1 MNELTRLA
9 HKYKTDKV
17 DQHHT
22 FLEDTYTDVYYKY
35 LNHLKDSEFNFLEIG
50 VREGASIKM
59 WSEFFPN
66 AKIIGI
72 DIDPNCKQYEGG
84 NVDIRIGS
92 QEDEGFLQ
100 SLISEYGS
108 FGVVLDDGSH
118 INSMIMK
125 SFLKLQS
132 FVTDFYMIEDLRNSY
147 EDLTQDVRMW
157 PGMHLNEDLDANN
170 AKTRPEFNKMIMDL
184 VMAMDYRI
192 GKWSGFCFHA
202 QMLIMQKGSIQV

>member
-1 MNELTRLA
+1 MNELTKLA

-17 DQHHT
+17 DQYHT
-22 FLEDTYTDVYYKY
+22 FLGETYTDVYYKY
-35 LNHLKDSEFNFLEIG
+35 LNHLREEKFNFLEIG

-66 AKIIGI
+66 AKIVGI

-84 NVDIRIGS
+84 NVEIRTGS
-92 QEDEGFLQ
+92 QEDEVFLN

-108 FGVVLDDGSH
+108 FRVVLDDGSH

-125 SFLKLQS
+125 SFKVLQS
-132 FVTDFYMIEDLRNSY
+132 YTTELYMIEDLRNSY

-157 PGMHLNEDLDANN
+157 PGMHLNENLDANN
-170 AKTRPEFNKMIMDL
+170 ARTRPLFNELIMDL
-184 VMAMDYRI
+184 IKQMDYRM
-192 GKWSGFCFHA
+192 GRWSGFCFHA
-202 QMLIMQKGSIQV
+202 QMLIMQKGSI